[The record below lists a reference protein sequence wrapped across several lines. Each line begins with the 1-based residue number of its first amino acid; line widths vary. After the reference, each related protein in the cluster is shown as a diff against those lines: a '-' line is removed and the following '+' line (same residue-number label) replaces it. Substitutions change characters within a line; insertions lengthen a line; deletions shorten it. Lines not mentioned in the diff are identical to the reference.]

1 MNNQIHL
8 RQDIIR
14 EDTRTALNE
23 RLRITHTIPAILSE
37 SRYHTVEELEKAG
50 YHFMKG
56 GEKHQFEAHHTDK
69 PPTRFTSHLR
79 LSEIELAQC
88 GLLEELGKLR
98 EIAPHPDFQTGLA
111 ATMKRKYSYYQNK
124 KGIQDEVGVKRLQLA
139 EILRRDTDDSK
150 KYFFHRALSL
160 GQKLLDISIPGYEN
174 THSFQDIEWRRNT
187 AMTFNEESNTTL
199 NSIQLNY
206 TQQGTAIA
214 DALKGKAHLHC
225 DKDISFSRHGHQE
238 NRAYDG
244 FGDYKGDT
252 VFTELDSPRAFDTA
266 VDTVP
271 ANPGWVPNSD
281 RTMDQLRPFTTSFHD
296 DVKYNGSGYW
306 LHTIDAK
313 LRGPKLAKLSS
324 TIPPELDVGRQHTDE
339 ELNDIGYIRLEPG
352 VCHFVAAPNA
362 PDGKRFDHAYLSAVE
377 IEKAGLLDRL
387 VKVREKMLHR
397 DFQPKLH
404 TTMAKVRS
412 RKFME
417 DRAKIYELGITVQ
430 KRTGRHSIQNGV
442 ILRDYADRDN
452 RDLTVELTSI
462 ANALLETYAP
472 GMKDEFRAKLNYLEI
487 DEGMDGLRKF
497 GQGHIDERDHP
508 NMFTVLFF
516 LGNPPPDYHV
526 GNFALLG
533 ERTVCPTAPLSA
545 LVFSGKRWNAGIA
558 PRRYDA
564 DTPASLRYVSP
575 VQIPELPA
583 GTPLMR
589 LSVVAYPNRRM
600 TDVHPQELGYELFTS
615 AGSACFQSQKKY
627 QEWRMSYYIAHE
639 RAMVALEALENR
651 EKLSEKAPKRKG
663 NGRDRYVQLDTTG
676 IVRHT
681 LPSYFVNKFQWRD
694 ELTGQVMFPSTQLA
708 IDTIAHIG
716 HPNEEWDNLSKDMA
730 HVSLGGKAPGKR
742 KPSERKMLEAGT
754 FEGSKRL
761 KSNESANEM
770 KSAEY
775 QLEERVG
782 MVEEEFY
789 RWEEPLIEQDN
800 GDGMDHQEPAWER
813 FRIRDWESFE
823 AP

>member
-1 MNNQIHL
+1 
-8 RQDIIR
+8 
-14 EDTRTALNE
+14 
-23 RLRITHTIPAILSE
+23 
-37 SRYHTVEELEKAG
+37 
-50 YHFMKG
+50 
-56 GEKHQFEAHHTDK
+56 
-69 PPTRFTSHLR
+69 
-79 LSEIELAQC
+79 
-88 GLLEELGKLR
+88 
-98 EIAPHPDFQTGLA
+98 
-111 ATMKRKYSYYQNK
+111 
-124 KGIQDEVGVKRLQLA
+124 
-139 EILRRDTDDSK
+139 
-150 KYFFHRALSL
+150 
-160 GQKLLDISIPGYEN
+160 
-174 THSFQDIEWRRNT
+174 
-187 AMTFNEESNTTL
+187 
-199 NSIQLNY
+199 
-206 TQQGTAIA
+206 
-214 DALKGKAHLHC
+214 
-225 DKDISFSRHGHQE
+225 
-238 NRAYDG
+238 
-244 FGDYKGDT
+244 
-252 VFTELDSPRAFDTA
+252 
-266 VDTVP
+266 
-271 ANPGWVPNSD
+271 
-281 RTMDQLRPFTTSFHD
+281 MDQLRPFTTSFHD

-306 LHTIDAK
+306 LHTIDSK
-313 LRGPKLAKLSS
+313 LRGPKLAKLSC
-324 TIPPELDVGRQHTDE
+324 TIHPELDVGRQHTDE
-339 ELNDIGYIRLEPG
+339 ELKDIGYIRLEPG
-352 VCHFVAAPNA
+352 ICRFVAAPNA
-362 PDGKRFDHAYLSAVE
+362 PDGKRFDHTYLSAAE

-387 VKVREKMLHR
+387 VKAREKMLHP
-397 DFQPKLH
+397 DFQPKLN

-462 ANALLETYAP
+462 ANALLETYTP
-472 GMKDEFRAKLNYLEI
+472 GMKDEFRAKRRLQRPPLTIGADENNTITSIQVNYLEI
-487 DEGMDGLRKF
+487 DEGMDGLQKF

-545 LVFSGKRWNAGIA
+545 LVFSGKRWHAGIA
-558 PRRYDA
+558 PRRYI
-564 DTPASLRYVSP
+564 SP
-575 VQIPELPA
+575 VSIPELPT

-663 NGRDRYVQLDTTG
+663 NGRDRYVQLDTTS

-681 LPSYFVNKFQWRD
+681 LPSYFVDKFQWRD

-708 IDTIAHIG
+708 IDTIAQIG
-716 HPNEEWDNLSKDMA
+716 QSNEEWDNLSKDMA
-730 HVSLGGKAPGKR
+730 HVSLGGKALGKR
-742 KPSERKMLEAGT
+742 KPSKREMLKAET
-754 FEGSKRL
+754 FERSKRL
-761 KSNESANEM
+761 KSNESTNEI

-775 QLEERVG
+775 QLEERNG
-782 MVEEEFY
+782 MFEEEFY

-800 GDGMDHQEPAWER
+800 GDDMDHQGPAWER
-813 FRIRDWESFE
+813 LISRDWESFE